1 MLVPIV
7 RKGVIPAAGWGTRFL
22 PATKAIPK
30 EMLPVVDRPM
40 IQYAVEEAVQAG
52 IQHLTIVTSRL
63 KESLAAHFDRAP
75 ELERFL
81 EAQGDAH
88 RLKEVRRLATLVDL
102 AYVTQ
107 QEQLGLGHAVL
118 TARSAL
124 GNEPFAVLLPDD
136 IVISETPAIG
146 QILQV
151 FHRYGG
157 SVVAVQEIPPEA
169 TRSYGVV
176 DVELP
181 GVIMERG
188 GATPIEEGVYRVRGL
203 VEKPAPEDA
212 PSRLG
217 IVGRYVFTPGIYEA
231 LAEVRPGALGEIQ
244 LTDGMHLL
252 AQREPLY
259 AWVLQGRRHDAGTP
273 LGLLKASVELA
284 LQREDMAPA
293 IRQWLRGLAF

>member
-1 MLVPIV
+1 MKPV
-7 RKGVIPAAGWGTRFL
+7 RRGVIPAAGWGTRFL
-22 PATKAIPK
+22 PVTKAIPK

-40 IQYAVEEAVQAG
+40 VQYAVEEAAQAG
-52 IQHLTIVTSRL
+52 IQHLTIVTSRV

-81 EAQGDAH
+81 EAH
-88 RLKEVRRLATLVDL
+88 RETPALKGVRRLATLADL

-118 TARSAL
+118 TARNSV

-136 IVISETPAIG
+136 IVASDTPAIG
-146 QILQV
+146 QLLQV
-151 FHRYGG
+151 YHQYGG
-157 SVVAVQEIPPEA
+157 SVVAVEEIPPEA
-169 TRSYGVV
+169 SRSYGVV
-176 DVELP
+176 DVEP
-181 GVIMERG
+181 V
-188 GATPIEEGVYRVRGL
+188 AEGLYRVKGL
-203 VEKPAPEDA
+203 VEKPKPEEA

-217 IVGRYVFTPGIYEA
+217 VVGRYVFTPGIFEA

-252 AQREPLY
+252 AQREPMY
-259 AWVLQGRRHDAGTP
+259 AWVLQGKRYDVGTP

-284 LQREDMAPA
+284 LQREDLAPA
-293 IRQWLRGLAF
+293 LRQWLKGLAL

>member
-1 MLVPIV
+1 
-7 RKGVIPAAGWGTRFL
+7 
-22 PATKAIPK
+22 
-30 EMLPVVDRPM
+30 M
-40 IQYAVEEAVQAG
+40 IQYAVEEAVRAG
-52 IQHLTIVTSRL
+52 IQRLTIVTSRV

-81 EAQGDAH
+81 EAQGDSRA
-88 RLKEVRRLATLVDL
+88 LKEVRRLATLVDL

-118 TARSAL
+118 TARSAV

-136 IVISETPAIG
+136 IVVSETPAIG
-146 QILQV
+146 QLLQV

-169 TRSYGVV
+169 TRSYGVI
-176 DVELP
+176 DAELL
-181 GVIMERG
+181 
-188 GATPIEEGVYRVRGL
+188 AEGVYRVRGL
-203 VEKPAPEDA
+203 VEKPEPEMA

-217 IVGRYVFTPGIYEA
+217 IVGRYVFTPTIFQA

-259 AWVLQGRRHDAGTP
+259 AWVLQGRRYDAGTP

-284 LQREDMAPA
+284 LQREDLAPA
-293 IRQWLRGLAF
+293 IRQWLRGLAV

>member
-40 IQYAVEEAVQAG
+40 IQYAVEEAVRAG

-81 EAQGDAH
+81 EAQGDSH

-118 TARSAL
+118 TARNAV

-136 IVISETPAIG
+136 IVVSETPAIG
-146 QILQV
+146 QLLQV

-176 DVELP
+176 DAELL
-181 GVIMERG
+181 G
-188 GATPIEEGVYRVRGL
+188 EGVYRVKGL
-203 VEKPAPEDA
+203 VEKPSPEDA

-217 IVGRYVFTPGIYEA
+217 IVGRYVFTPGIFEA

-252 AQREPLY
+252 AQREALY
-259 AWVLQGRRHDAGTP
+259 ACVLQGRRYDVGTP
-273 LGLLKASVELA
+273 MGLLKASVELA
-284 LQREDMAPA
+284 LQREDMGSA
-293 IRQWLRGLAF
+293 IRQWLRGLAL